1 METLLNELHAQI
13 KKLPKGTAAT
23 LSDDV
28 LDKLY
33 SVYPFNRFEYIISHL
48 IAEKIITINDYLEIR
63 NNYLNRN
70 KYLYI
75 FEITAPRTFGETWA
89 QRHLNE
95 LVPELEHPSRQ
106 KDSNY
111 EGQYDFWYNNIRLEV
126 KASRAVDRR
135 GGDTLIMKA
144 LASNS
149 KKGFDMN
156 FQQIKPGC
164 CDVFVW
170 IGVWRDVIRYWVL
183 SSDEV
188 KKNDF
193 FSTGQHRGNVG
204 EGQLWVKETNIEH
217 FRQYEVKVPE
227 LLNKIEEKYRLQ
239 CGIVNFAI
247 ICSENHF
254 CDFLG
259 RPRFLAGCLD
269 L

>member
-1 METLLNELHAQI
+1 METLLKELHLLI
-13 KKLPKGTAAT
+13 NKLPSASSAL
-23 LSDDV
+23 LSDEV

-48 IAEKIITINDYLEIR
+48 ISEKIITINDYLEIR

-70 KYLYI
+70 KFLYI

-95 LVPELEHPSRQ
+95 LVPELEHPTVQ
-106 KDSNY
+106 KDPEY
-111 EGQYDFWYNNIRLEV
+111 KGQYDFWYNGIRIEV

-135 GGDTLIMKA
+135 SGDTLIMKA
-144 LASNS
+144 LSSNS

-156 FQQIKPGC
+156 FQQIKPDC

-188 KKNDF
+188 KNNSY
-193 FSTGQHRGNVG
+193 FSSKQHRGNVG
-204 EGQLWVKETNIEH
+204 EGQLWIKESNIDS
-217 FRQYEVKVPE
+217 FMQYQVKVPD
-227 LLNKIEEKYRLQ
+227 LLNRIIEKFELHK
-239 CGIVNFAI
+239 
-247 ICSENHF
+247 
-254 CDFLG
+254 
-259 RPRFLAGCLD
+259 
-269 L
+269 

>member
-1 METLLNELHAQI
+1 METLISQLKAQI
-13 KKLPKGTAAT
+13 KKLPKGVAAT
-23 LSDDV
+23 LTDDI

-48 IAEKIITINDYLEIR
+48 IAEGVVSLSDYLEIR
-63 NNYLNRN
+63 NGYLNRN

-95 LVPELEHPSRQ
+95 IVPELEHPSAQR
-106 KDSNY
+106 DPDYS
-111 EGQYDFWYNNIRLEV
+111 GQYDFWYDGMRIEV

-135 GGDTLIMKA
+135 SGDTLIMKA
-144 LASNS
+144 LSSDS

-156 FQQIKPGC
+156 FQQLKPGC

-188 KKNDF
+188 KEDQY
-193 FSTGQHRGNVG
+193 FSVGQHRGNVG

-217 FRQYEVKVPE
+217 FKQYEAKVPE
-227 LLNKIEEKYRLQ
+227 LLIKIKEKYRKQKGL
-239 CGIVNFAI
+239 
-247 ICSENHF
+247 E
-254 CDFLG
+254 
-259 RPRFLAGCLD
+259 LAHASVGL
-269 L
+269 